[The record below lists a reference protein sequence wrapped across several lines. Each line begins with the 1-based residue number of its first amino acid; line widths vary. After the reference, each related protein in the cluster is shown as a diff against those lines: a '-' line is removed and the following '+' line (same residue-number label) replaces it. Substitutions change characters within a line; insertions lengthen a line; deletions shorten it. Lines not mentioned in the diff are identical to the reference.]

1 MRNGPIDVTAWELEA
16 ARRREVIKADFVVTH
31 EPLEA
36 RRPRPGR
43 GPAPLRRLAGWV
55 AALAQGNTSPSGNRV
70 DRASGCQ
77 QSVGA
82 IEPGS

>member
-1 MRNGPIDVTAWELEA
+1 MRNGPIDATAWELEA
-16 ARRREVIKADFVVTH
+16 ARRREVVEADFVSAH
-31 EPLEA
+31 GPHEA
-36 RRPRPGR
+36 RRPRPEVGA
-43 GPAPLRRLAGWV
+43 APLRRLAGWV
-55 AALAQGNTSPSGNRV
+55 AALDLGNTSSSGDRV